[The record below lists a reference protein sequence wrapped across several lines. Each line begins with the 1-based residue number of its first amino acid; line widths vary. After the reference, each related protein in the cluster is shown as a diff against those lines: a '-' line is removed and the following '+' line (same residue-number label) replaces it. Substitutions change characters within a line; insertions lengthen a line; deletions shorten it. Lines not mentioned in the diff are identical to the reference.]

1 MLSKEEFQA
10 YIDSGFNIIPVIE
23 DLPLENQTPLTL
35 YSQVSKK
42 NNTFLLES
50 VEGGDRWSQYSI
62 IGFDC
67 SETIKVTGNVIELNS
82 ANEVNSFTSDDPLG
96 EIQKI
101 TSMFKSP
108 DMTDFPRFHGGYVG
122 FFAYES
128 A

>member
-10 YIDSGFNIIPVIE
+10 HIDSGFNIIPVIE

-62 IGFDC
+62 IGFNC
-67 SETIKVTGNVIELNS
+67 SDTIKVTGNIVELKKPHTES
-82 ANEVNSFTSDDPLG
+82 RAVSYF
-96 EIQKI
+96 
-101 TSMFKSP
+101 
-108 DMTDFPRFHGGYVG
+108 YY
-122 FFAYES
+122 FFAS
-128 A
+128 LSIHSTSIRCLGLSSRLLA